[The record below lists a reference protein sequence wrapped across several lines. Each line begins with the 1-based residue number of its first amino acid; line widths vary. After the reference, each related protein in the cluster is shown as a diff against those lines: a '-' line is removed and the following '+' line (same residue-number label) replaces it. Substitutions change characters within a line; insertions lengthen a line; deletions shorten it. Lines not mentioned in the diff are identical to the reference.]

1 MVRKRACF
9 RGRLNLLFLLAR
21 PRKLKRLTAADRE
34 SWSGTLPPRERS
46 EWGAL
51 RQKIVFPTLFSKK
64 RAGFG
69 VEPQKSLVKLTRPQV
84 LQALRRLCFAA
95 AESFNNFVKLILFKL
110 HTCRINNKPC
120 AYRYNLS
127 YDFKSVFLECGAC
140 FDNIYYTIGKP

>member
-1 MVRKRACF
+1 MFSRKIKFVIFDCSFAKVEAGSQPPTVKVGAAHF
-9 RGRLNLLFLLAR
+9 R
-21 PRKLKRLTAADRE
+21 RKVAH
-34 SWSGTLPPRERS
+34 ERS

-69 VEPQKSLVKLTRPQV
+69 AAPHKSLVKLARPQV

-120 AYRYNLS
+120 AYRCNLS